1 MRAVGGARGVAD
13 WLPQSVEQRSDGFIL
28 AWICG
33 VALAIRLYLSLT
45 SYCISGDGVAY
56 LAMAQDFAGGLP
68 RQALDHVFSPLYP
81 LLIAAAHLAI
91 PSWEMAGNLVSA
103 VMGTAAVATIFGMTR
118 ATMGRRDLAIGA
130 AALAAIH
137 PDMAAYSASVRTEA
151 GYIMLMTAAVWS
163 LIVALDRRHLPLIA
177 SAGAIGG
184 FAYLFRTEAIAFL
197 PFAAIFMILGA
208 PIWRRWSL
216 GWSIGAAITFCCSFL
231 LIASPYLIYLRISSG
246 HWIFSREFTAAM
258 MYGMGEV
265 APNSRH
271 WQALGYS
278 THVSA
283 LAPIFA
289 APMRYLRK
297 VGDDSLGTLVG
308 FVRAM
313 GPAPITLL
321 PIGLWNRGRTIV
333 ANFAEAMLML
343 LTLAY
348 AGGFAISYTGA
359 RFMLHLIP
367 YVFGWTIAGLGVAS
381 DALVEFAKRTTKL
394 SPPHGALA
402 VAVAL
407 TMLPQTLWPIGYDQ
421 RGFRDA
427 GEEIAQR
434 AAGRPIAVVA
444 RDGRVAFYAHSRFI
458 LLGDPQQAG
467 LCRWLEAHPEAG
479 YLLLGDRDV
488 RRYRAP
494 AATPCLAPIRR
505 YGRYG
510 KGYFELFAINRSK

>member
-1 MRAVGGARGVAD
+1 MRSAGGERGIAD
-13 WLPQSVEQRSDGFIL
+13 WLPQGVERRSDGFTL

-56 LAMAQDFAGGLP
+56 LAMAQDFAAGLP

-81 LLIAAAHLAI
+81 LLIAAAHVAI
-91 PSWEMAGNLVSA
+91 PDWEMAGNLVSA
-103 VMGTAAVATIFGMTR
+103 MMGTAAVATIFGMTR
-118 ATMGRRDLAIGA
+118 AAMGRRDLAIGA
-130 AALAAIH
+130 AALTAIH

-163 LIVALDRRHLPLIA
+163 LIAALDRRRLPLVV

-184 FAYLFRTEAIAFL
+184 LAYLFRTEAIAFL
-197 PFAAIFMILGA
+197 PFAAIFMVLGA
-208 PIWRRWSL
+208 PLWRRWSL
-216 GWSIGAAITFCCSFL
+216 GWAIVAAITFCGSFL
-231 LIASPYLIYLRISSG
+231 LIASPYLVYLRISSG
-246 HWIFSREFTAAM
+246 HWILSREFTAAM

-283 LAPIFA
+283 LTPIFA
-289 APMRYLRK
+289 DPMRYLRK
-297 VGDDSLGTLVG
+297 VGDDLLGTLIG

-313 GPAPITLL
+313 GPAPVILL
-321 PIGLWNRGRTIV
+321 PIGLWGRGRAIA
-333 ANFAEAMLML
+333 ANFAEAMLTL

-359 RFMLHLIP
+359 RFMLHVIP
-367 YVFGWTIAGLGVAS
+367 YVFGWTIAGLAAAS
-381 DALVEFAKRTTKL
+381 NALERMMDQAAKFPL
-394 SPPHGALA
+394 PHGALA
-402 VAVAL
+402 AAVAL

-421 RGFRDA
+421 RGFRHA
-427 GEEIAQR
+427 GEEIATR

-444 RDGRVAFYAHSRFI
+444 RDGRVAFYAHARFI
-458 LLGDPQQAG
+458 LLGDPGQGG
-467 LCRWLEAHPEAG
+467 LCRWLEARPEAG

-488 RRYRAP
+488 HRFRAP
-494 AATPCLAPIRR
+494 AATPCLAPVRR

-510 KGYFELFAINRSK
+510 KGYFELFVINRSK